1 MVALHTLVATLAAFN
16 ARRLFEFSVSLLNVP
31 THGARLLCVG
41 RGQLSR
47 RIRDNILRA
56 LGRKRQA
63 EQAQIKPFRKLVQ
76 MHALAVLGFG
86 IAPTQLG
93 EGLMNFAVIADQ
105 AVRFEQAEEDLVRC
119 VELQHQGFEAYQL
132 SIRTV
137 RNAKRLCLMA

>member
-1 MVALHTLVATLAAFN
+1 MIALHTLVATLASFN

-47 RIRDNILRA
+47 RIRDDKLRA

-93 EGLMNFAVIADQ
+93 EGLMNFAVKVIADQ
-105 AVRFEQAEEDLVRC
+105 AVRFERAEEIL
-119 VELQHQGFEAYQL
+119 LA
-132 SIRTV
+132 
-137 RNAKRLCLMA
+137 A